1 MDYQVE
7 LQEMKVPRK
16 WYWIAILV
24 VLSISL
30 YTAWHLQLNP
40 QYVPLFL
47 ATTIIAMGFV
57 VVMALLPKYRQQL
70 VKKVLAYHDKAQK
83 RGGLLYRYG
92 RIFNAVMII
101 VLLVF
106 SLVVTNNPEILGIS
120 YIPYLVIALFIAFLI
135 SVVVFVSG
143 FLRVAGK
150 WVLLLIAI
158 GTAIAILR
166 ILTWSR

>member
-1 MDYQVE
+1 
-7 LQEMKVPRK
+7 MKKWPRK
-16 WYWIAILV
+16 WYWIAILIL
-24 VLSISL
+24 LSISL

-70 VKKVLAYHDKAQK
+70 VKKVLAYHAKAQK

-92 RIFNAVMII
+92 RIFNAVMIT

-106 SLVVTNNPEILGIS
+106 SLVVTNNPEILGIP
-120 YIPYLVIALFIAFLI
+120 YIPYLVIALFIVFLI
-135 SVVVFVSG
+135 SAAVFIYG

-166 ILTWSR
+166 LLTWSR